1 MRATAKPCYRSVMA
15 RRITL
20 DFLKTE
26 AASGMILAGA
36 ALAAILLA
44 NSPWSQHYFG
54 FIAHKLTIQVGA
66 FDETHSVLD
75 WVKEGL
81 MAIFFFVVGMEIKFE
96 ILRGELSNPRRL
108 ALPVLAAIGGMAV
121 PAGVYLAFN
130 MGAGGSPQGWPTAT
144 ATDIAFALAALAIV
158 GKKLPPSLRIFLL
171 TLAIADDLGAVALI
185 AILFTA
191 KVNLLALGGALS
203 TLALMFLLG
212 RWKTAPYFFYAC
224 CFVLI
229 WAFTLKSGVNTSLA
243 GVAAAMTVP
252 VEPRRPGQT
261 GVLHYFMESLHGYVA
276 FLILPL
282 FAFVAAGFSLSGLSL
297 KELFSPVA
305 LGVGLGLFLG
315 KQVGVFGAA
324 ALAIGLKLARRPTGA
339 KWIELYGVALLCGV
353 GFTMSLFI
361 GALAFSPADVAAQTE
376 VRIGVIVGSLLSTL
390 LGMAVLGW
398 SQARRNLD
406 QG

>member
-1 MRATAKPCYRSVMA
+1 MA

-54 FIAHKLTIQVGA
+54 FIAHKFTIQVGA

-121 PAGVYLAFN
+121 PAGVYLLLN
-130 MGAGGSPQGWPTAT
+130 LGAGGSPQGWPTAT
-144 ATDIAFALAALAIV
+144 ATDIAFALAALAVV
-158 GKKLPPSLRIFLL
+158 GKKLPPSLRVFLL

-229 WAFTLKSGVNTSLA
+229 WAFTLKSGINTSLA

-252 VEPRRPGQT
+252 VEPRRPGQV
-261 GVLHYFMESLHGYVA
+261 GVLHYFMDSLHGYVA

-282 FAFVAAGFSLSGLSL
+282 FAFTAAGFSLSGLSL
-297 KELFSPVA
+297 RELFSPVA
-305 LGVGLGLFLG
+305 LGVALALFVG

-324 ALAIGLKLARRPTGA
+324 ALAMGLKLARRPTGA
-339 KWIELYGVALLCGV
+339 KWIELYGVAVLCGV

-361 GALAFSPADVAAQTE
+361 GALAFSPHDTAAQTE
-376 VRIGVIVGSLLSTL
+376 VRLGVIAGSLLSTL

-398 SQARRNLD
+398 SQARRGSE

>member
-1 MRATAKPCYRSVMA
+1 MA

-26 AASGMILAGA
+26 AASGMILAAA

-44 NSPWSQHYFG
+44 NSPWSQHYFS
-54 FIAHKLTIQVGA
+54 FISHEFTVQVGA
-66 FDETHSVLD
+66 FDETRSVTD

-108 ALPVLAAIGGMAV
+108 ALPILAAIGGLAV
-121 PAGVYLAFN
+121 PAGVYLTLN
-130 MGAGGSPQGWPTAT
+130 LGPGGSPQGWPTAT

-158 GKKLPPSLRIFLL
+158 GKNLPPSLRVFLL
-171 TLAIADDLGAVALI
+171 TLAIADDLAAVLLI
-185 AILFTA
+185 ALLFTA
-191 KVNLLALGGALS
+191 KVNLLALGGAIS

-229 WAFTLKSGVNTSLA
+229 WAFTLKSGINTSLA

-252 VEPRRPGQT
+252 IEPRRAGQG
-261 GVLHYFMESLHGYVA
+261 GVLHYFMGSLHGYVA

-282 FAFVAAGFSLSGLSL
+282 FAFTAAGFSFSGLSL

-305 LGVGLGLFLG
+305 LGVGLGLFVG

-324 ALAIGLKLARRPTGA
+324 ALAMGLKLARRPTGA
-339 KWIELYGVALLCGV
+339 KWIELYGVAVLCGV

-361 GALAFSPADVAAQTE
+361 GALAFSPGDLAAQTE
-376 VRIGVIVGSLLSTL
+376 VRLGVIVGSLMSMV
-390 LGMAVLGW
+390 LGMGLLTW
-398 SQARRNLD
+398 SQARRNLE
-406 QG
+406 QA

>member
-1 MRATAKPCYRSVMA
+1 MA

-20 DFLKTE
+20 EFLKTE

-44 NSPWSQHYFG
+44 NSPWSQNYFD
-54 FIAHKLTIQVGA
+54 FIAHRFTIQVGA
-66 FDETHSVLD
+66 FDETHSVLE

-121 PAGVYLAFN
+121 PAGVYLALN
-130 MGAGGSPQGWPTAT
+130 MGPGGSPQGWPTAT

-158 GKKLPPSLRIFLL
+158 GKKLPPSLRVFLM

-212 RWKTAPYFFYAC
+212 RWRTAPYFFYAC

-243 GVAAAMTVP
+243 GVAAAMAVP
-252 VEPRRPGQT
+252 VEPRRPGQA
-261 GVLHYFMESLHGYVA
+261 GVLHYFMDSLHGYVA

-297 KELFSPVA
+297 RELFSPVA
-305 LGVGLGLFLG
+305 LGVALGLFVG

-324 ALAIGLKLARRPTGA
+324 ALAIGLKLARRCSSPRA
-339 KWIELYGVALLCGV
+339 PVA
-353 GFTMSLFI
+353 TRPS
-361 GALAFSPADVAAQTE
+361 ARRASPATC
-376 VRIGVIVGSLLSTL
+376 R
-390 LGMAVLGW
+390 
-398 SQARRNLD
+398 
-406 QG
+406 